1 MVVFI
6 LWIRY
11 RNLTCDVFRL
21 SHLYVYVIK
30 HIHVNKMP
38 VFDNIRGV
46 FFLAK
51 MLEQNPNIQLTF
63 DEYQKYL
70 NIWNNSLDD
79 ATREM
84 YTIYSSC
91 LEKNSLCSN

>member
-11 RNLTCDVFRL
+11 RNLTCDVFRGVPL
-21 SHLYVYVIK
+21 CIYVK
-30 HIHVNKMP
+30 HIHVMP
-38 VFDNIRGV
+38 VFENIRGV

-79 ATREM
+79 ATREL
-84 YTIYSSC
+84 YTIYSS